1 MADAAFAAIGFVT
14 DVDAA
19 TVRIGINGE
28 FVTIGGAAFP
38 VYVRLNR
45 DQREDF
51 ARLFHEAT
59 RRADAYE
66 ASHG

>member
-1 MADAAFAAIGFVT
+1 MTATFTAIGFVT

-19 TVRIGINGE
+19 TVRVGVDNE

-38 VYVRLNR
+38 VQVRLNR